1 VNDQSFVTQGLGE
14 ADRAIKDAPEEGR
27 ALLSKGLCL
36 VSASPPQ
43 KAQALEQWQKA
54 IVMPNV
60 ESGVAQQARQLIAK
74 YSR

>member
-1 VNDQSFVTQGLGE
+1 
-14 ADRAIKDAPEEGR
+14 
-27 ALLSKGLCL
+27 L
-36 VSASPPQ
+36 VSSSPPQ

-60 ESGVAQQARQLIAK
+60 EPGVAQQARQLIAE